1 MYVPASFRI
10 DDREVLL
17 DFVDR
22 YAFATVVS
30 VANGVPFASHIPLVL
45 DRSANVL
52 LGHIAKA
59 NPQWNHFESG
69 VDILTIFTGPH
80 AYVSPSWYHEGPS
93 VPTWNYAAVHV
104 YGAPRLIT
112 PERTAEAL
120 DRLVSKY
127 ENHRETPWPNA
138 LPDEFR
144 QRMHLAIT
152 GFEIPIDRIEGKFK
166 LGQNRSADDQ
176 AGMQRG
182 LRQDGPGAVAL
193 AEFIDRNRNG
203 G

>member
-17 DFVDR
+17 DFVER

-30 VANGVPFASHIPLVL
+30 VADGVPFASHIPLVL

-59 NPQWNHFESG
+59 NPQWNHFETG

-80 AYVSPSWYHEGPS
+80 AYVSPAWYQEGPA

-104 YGAPRLIT
+104 YGMPRLIA

-127 ENHRETPWPNA
+127 ENHRETPWPNV

-144 QRMHLAIT
+144 RRMHLAIV

-166 LGQNRSADDQ
+166 LGQNRSEDDQ
-176 AGMQRG
+176 AGMLRG
-182 LRQDGPGAVAL
+182 LRQDGPDAVAL
-193 AEFIDRNRNG
+193 ADFIDRNRNG